1 MKRRWLSI
9 QNSILRLM
17 KQSTEKT
24 IEARWLPFAPI
35 LRKPSLPDYVTVI
48 IATGVLIAGITL
60 TPWPGNAGKL
70 LEGQQAISSTST
82 ADNKAI

>member
-17 KQSTEKT
+17 KQGTEKT
-24 IEARWLPFAPI
+24 IEVRWLPFAPI

-48 IATGVLIAGITL
+48 IATGVLIAGYPDAL
-60 TPWPGNAGKL
+60 ARKRG
-70 LEGQQAISSTST
+70 EAIRRSASHIIHI
-82 ADNKAI
+82 NGG